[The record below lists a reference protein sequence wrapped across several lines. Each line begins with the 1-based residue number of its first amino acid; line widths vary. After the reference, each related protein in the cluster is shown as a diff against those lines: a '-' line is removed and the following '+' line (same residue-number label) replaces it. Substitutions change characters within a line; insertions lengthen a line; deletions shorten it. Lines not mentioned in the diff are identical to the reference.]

1 MQHTGSNYQS
11 KSVDSEK
18 QGEVTQLLNRWR
30 EGDHSAVEAL
40 IPLVYEQLH
49 RIAAGLM
56 HRERADHTLR
66 PTALLNELYMRLV
79 RQKKADWNDR
89 RHFFTFA
96 AMLMR
101 NILTDYARARIAQRR
116 GGSECIKMELAEDM
130 AFVGTQSEQIVDLH
144 RALERLEEMD
154 PRKARLIEMRF
165 YLSFTTEEAAE
176 ALDISTATAERDLK
190 FARSWIH
197 RALSGVQD
205 QTQ

>member
-1 MQHTGSNYQS
+1 MRHTGNTYQS
-11 KSVDSEK
+11 KAVDSEK
-18 QGEVTQLLNRWR
+18 QGEVTRLLNHWR
-30 EGDHSAVEAL
+30 EGDSSALEAL

-101 NILTDYARARIAQRR
+101 NILTDYARARVAQRR
-116 GGSECIKMELAEDM
+116 GGSECIKMELTEDM
-130 AFVGTQSEQIVDLH
+130 AFIGTQSEQILDLH
-144 RALERLEEMD
+144 RALERLEVID

-190 FARSWIH
+190 FARSWMH
-197 RALSGVQD
+197 RELSGLQD
-205 QTQ
+205 KIQ